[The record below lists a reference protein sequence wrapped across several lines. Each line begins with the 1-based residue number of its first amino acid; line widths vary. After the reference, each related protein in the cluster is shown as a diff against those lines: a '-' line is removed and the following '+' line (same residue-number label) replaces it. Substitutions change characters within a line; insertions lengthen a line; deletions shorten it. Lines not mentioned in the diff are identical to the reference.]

1 MTRSAASAALGL
13 LALLPL
19 LGSCAPVGEDDG
31 APVAFTE
38 REPLPAC
45 DPVRLGQGEDVPD
58 DAWAC
63 LEDGLVVG
71 AELEVTRPTT
81 EGHPITT
88 YSRVGPSID
97 GMEVFTDGTADA
109 FGPGTWTH
117 ELCPDTVD
125 PREPLGC
132 TGA

>member
-1 MTRSAASAALGL
+1 MTRRAVAGALGL
-13 LALLPL
+13 LTLLPL
-19 LGSCAPVGEDDG
+19 VGSCGLLGGSDG
-31 APVAFTE
+31 APASFTE

-45 DPVRLGQGEDVPD
+45 DPVRLGQGETVPD

-63 LEDGLVVG
+63 LENGLVEG
-71 AELEVTRPTT
+71 AELVVEAPTT
-81 EGHPITT
+81 EGDPITT
-88 YSRVGPSID
+88 YYRVGPSID
-97 GMEVFTDGTADA
+97 GMEIFTDGTADT

-117 ELCPDTVD
+117 QLCPDTED